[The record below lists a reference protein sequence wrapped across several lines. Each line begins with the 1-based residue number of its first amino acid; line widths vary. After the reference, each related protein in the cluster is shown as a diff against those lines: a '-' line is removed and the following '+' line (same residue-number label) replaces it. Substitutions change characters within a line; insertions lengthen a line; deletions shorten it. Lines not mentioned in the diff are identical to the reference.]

1 MKFSRKKNK
10 EQPALNNTKTTASL
24 LRMKDISNLDV
35 TLHPGNLCAVV
46 DDAGTHWSYIYNE
59 KKCHY

>member
-1 MKFSRKKNK
+1 MLDIFLHTKYFISKGNFRKKQNK

-35 TLHPGNLCAVV
+35 TLHPGN
-46 DDAGTHWSYIYNE
+46 
-59 KKCHY
+59 

>member
-1 MKFSRKKNK
+1 MLDIFFYIQNISLAKEIFEKKQNK

-35 TLHPGNLCAVV
+35 TLHPGN
-46 DDAGTHWSYIYNE
+46 
-59 KKCHY
+59 